1 MAGFRKAERRK
12 AKLRLGLVGPAGS
25 GKTYGALLIAMGL
38 GGKIA
43 LIDTENGSGD
53 LYAHLGNYDVCT
65 LDAPYTVQKYLTAID
80 EAERAG
86 YDVLII
92 DSLSHAWAGEGG
104 LLDQQGKIADSG
116 RGNSY
121 TAWRQVTPWHNK
133 LVEAMLTSKCH
144 IIATMRAKTEY
155 VQEKNDKGKT
165 EIKKVGMAPVQRD
178 GMDYEFGVVFDLDV
192 NHNATVSKDRTSLFD
207 GQIFRPSQKTG
218 EALKNWLES
227 GIEPPAFTQTPPPV
241 EDAPNTP
248 ASPSGTAQGEATP
261 PQKPNYTPTL
271 AGRKKALYDG
281 YVAVCDGV
289 AQHAQNAMLKI
300 TEGRPSKEW
309 TETDLKRLAVDLY
322 KRQGKMK
329 DSGPEQPPVEASEP
343 EGAAEEYMARIEE
356 DGPALPFVESLRD
369 VMPDIDRAANDNF

>member
-192 NHNATVSKDRTSLFD
+192 NHNATVSKDRTTLFD

-218 EALKNWLES
+218 ETLRNWLES
-227 GIEPPAFTQTPPPV
+227 GADSPAPAEQPPSTKDTP
-241 EDAPNTP
+241 D
-248 ASPSGTAQGEATP
+248 SPSRTAQDEATP
-261 PQKPNYTPTL
+261 QQRPNYTPTL
-271 AGRKKALYDG
+271 AESKKALYDG

-289 AQHAQNAMLKI
+289 AQHAQNAMLQI

-329 DSGPEQPPVEASEP
+329 DSAPEKPPVEPPEP
-343 EGAAEEYMARIEE
+343 EGASEAYMAKLEE
-356 DGPALPFVESLRD
+356 NGPALPFGESLREA
-369 VMPDIDRAANDNF
+369 MPDIDKV